1 MRLGALTLYRAGSL
15 TTGAATAAFRRPPRA
30 IHEEEKD
37 SPADGRLPPEMD
49 GKSVHE
55 KGVPKRL
62 IARVIL

>member
-37 SPADGRLPPEMD
+37 VLRTDDSRRKWMERVFT
-49 GKSVHE
+49 KKFSRSV
-55 KGVPKRL
+55 
-62 IARVIL
+62 

>member
-37 SPADGRLPPEMD
+37 NLADGRRKWMERVFT
-49 GKSVHE
+49 KKESRSV
-55 KGVPKRL
+55 
-62 IARVIL
+62 

>member
-37 SPADGRLPPEMD
+37 YPADGRLPPEWMERVFT
-49 GKSVHE
+49 KKESRSV
-55 KGVPKRL
+55 
-62 IARVIL
+62 